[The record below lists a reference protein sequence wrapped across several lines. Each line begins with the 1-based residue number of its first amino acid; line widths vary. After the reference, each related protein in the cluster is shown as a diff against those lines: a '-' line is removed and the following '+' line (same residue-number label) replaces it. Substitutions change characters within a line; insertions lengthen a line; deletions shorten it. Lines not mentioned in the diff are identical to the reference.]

1 MNTRVTPPAA
11 ALPDHFAPGVLF
23 ARIFRNSPT
32 AMAVTAPKS
41 GLYVDVNDAYA
52 RLLGTTREQLIGRP
66 NRDVPLPA
74 QTGHDPAGQTCTLT
88 TATGETRHIIA
99 STHLESWQGEQ
110 YHITLVQDL
119 TAIHRTQDALG
130 AAESRLRLFFSN
142 LPLPVLVFD
151 VESLRI
157 LDANNAAVTLYGYS
171 REELSAMT
179 MLDIRPPELE
189 QTFLGVLHSLPET
202 VSSVG
207 TWRHRRKDGRI
218 IDVEIVTYGME
229 LDGRRARLS
238 VLQDVTEQM
247 ALQDGL
253 RANEERLR
261 FLAELV
267 NDITWDFDV
276 IADTIEVKRGM
287 RELLGYDPVDFPATE
302 WWAERTHP
310 EDWPGLRDSVRGT
323 LAGNDN
329 TWSRQFR
336 IRKASGEYIYV
347 YSRGYI
353 MRDAQGQAQRMIGAM
368 IDINRQI
375 EIQEAIARAAQEER
389 LSLARDLHD
398 AVTQSLY
405 SLSLMVEAA
414 RRHARMGDRKA
425 TNDYITR
432 LGELAQQALKEMRLL
447 IYGMQPSVLERQGLA
462 GALQAR
468 LDAVERHAGIR
479 AGLRVEMNH
488 ELAPATQLQLYRVA
502 EEALNNALKHAAA
515 TVVRIHL
522 RSGDAGVLLE
532 ISDNGRGFDPQA
544 VRHAGGLGLTGM
556 RERVERLGGQLELDS
571 APGRGATIRITLDTM
586 DGDHEQSSNNDPDL
600 R

>member
-1 MNTRVTPPAA
+1 FTIEQIAGDL
-11 ALPDHFAPGVLF
+11 LPNP
-23 ARIFRNSPT
+23 
-32 AMAVTAPKS
+32 
-41 GLYVDVNDAYA
+41 
-52 RLLGTTREQLIGRP
+52 TREQLIGRP
-66 NRDVPLPA
+66 NRDVPLHA
-74 QTGHDPAGQTCTLT
+74 RAGHDSPGQTCTLT
-88 TATGETRHIIA
+88 TPAGKTRHVIA

-119 TAIHRTQDALG
+119 TAIYTTQDALH

-157 LDANNAAVTLYGYS
+157 LDANNAAITLYGYS

-189 QTFLGVLHSLPET
+189 QSFLGVLHSLPET

-207 TWRHRRKDGRI
+207 TWKHRRKDGRI

-229 LDGRRARLS
+229 LDGHRARLS
-238 VLQDVTEQM
+238 VLQDVTEQL

-253 RANEERLR
+253 RANQERLR
-261 FLAELV
+261 FLAEII

-276 IADTIEVKRGM
+276 IADTIHVKRGM

-310 EDWPGLRDSVRGT
+310 EDWPGLRANVRGT
-323 LAGNDN
+323 LAGNGN

-353 MRDAQGQAQRMIGAM
+353 LRDAQGQAQRMIGAM

-375 EIQEAIARAAQEER
+375 EMQEAIAQAAQEER

-405 SLSLMVEAA
+405 SLSLLVEAA

-425 TNDYITR
+425 TNDYVTR
-432 LGELAQQALKEMRLL
+432 LGELAQQVLKEMRLL

-462 GALQAR
+462 EALQAR

-479 AGLRVEMNH
+479 AGLHVEMIR
-488 ELAPATQLQLYRVA
+488 EPEPVTQLQLYRVV
-502 EEALNNALKHAAA
+502 EEALNNALKHASA
-515 TVVRIHL
+515 TAVRIFI
-522 RSGDAGVLLE
+522 RSDDTKTLLE
-532 ISDNGRGFDPQA
+532 VNDNGRGFDPQA
-544 VRHAGGLGLTGM
+544 IRYAGGLGLTSM
-556 RERVERLGGQLELDS
+556 RERVEKLGGQFELES
-571 APGRGATIRITLDTM
+571 APGEGTKIRITLNVM
-586 DGDHEQSSNNDPDL
+586 DGDHE
-600 R
+600 